1 MQIDLEL
8 FRRTV
13 TVSDNTRISLIE
25 ISPQAPLG
33 TLIFLHGFGGNARQW
48 QYQVEAFADRYR
60 VIVPDIRGH
69 GRSLTPA
76 TDFSMQR
83 LLADLEELLTARK
96 VQEPFVLAGHSF
108 GGAIATDFVLAHP
121 EKVSRLLLIATTG
134 EYEIVWLYRQA
145 FLLPAPVLAAFQP
158 LVKRLVRAS
167 AVSLKHLYW
176 QTLYSWRGWD
186 KYGQLRVPALV
197 ITGERDAV
205 FPRATFERVG
215 ELIPDAEVIN
225 VGASA
230 HMVMLERRDA
240 VNRAIE
246 RFIEVSQRFAG
257 WRDDMDPG
265 ISRLLAERPWL
276 VHYES
281 GVPHTIAVPRLTM
294 TRLFDRAVERFPS
307 RPAMYFQG
315 KQITYHTM
323 GVQVKRLAAALHAQG
338 IAAGDRVI
346 ILLPN
351 LPHLVIAY
359 HAILRLG
366 AVVVMCNPRAE
377 ESDLISQAQES
388 GAESLIT
395 LAQFQKKALAI
406 KGRSQVNHVI
416 YAEVL
421 DYLPFVKRLAL
432 FFKPAKR
439 AELQPRVPLGAQEVS
454 WRTLLRHRSG
464 AQLPELEQSPEELAM
479 IPFTGGTTDRPKGI
493 MLSHR
498 NLVANTFQT
507 RAWLTDAHEG
517 NEVILCAVPF
527 SHVYGMTAGMNLAI
541 SLGAAMVLLPTF
553 EVREVLEHIRKYRP
567 GFFPGVPPMYM
578 AINRFP
584 DVRRYDIESIRACL
598 CGAAPLPIEVKERFE
613 KLTKGK
619 LVEGYGLS
627 EATTVTHA
635 NPLYG
640 MNRTG
645 SIGIPV
651 PNTEARIID
660 LQTGVPLPPG
670 QVGELIIR
678 GPQVMM
684 GYWGN
689 PEAVRTILTED
700 GWLHTNDV
708 ARMDEDGYFQIIS
721 RRQDVWQTD
730 DRSIAFPRDV
740 EEVIYELPQVQEV
753 VVVGIANRPVA
764 FVCVEDGAWLPARTI
779 IAYCERRLPAD
790 RVPRKII
797 FVREFP
803 RTLIGK
809 VLRRELVSAYAQ
821 RVEAAGAGTVG
832 EHMSEIEP
840 DEPAGDGAQIR

>member
-8 FRRTV
+8 YRRSV
-13 TVSDNTRISLIE
+13 TVSDKSRISLID
-25 ISPQAPLG
+25 ISPQAPMG
-33 TLIFLHGFGGNARQW
+33 TLVCLHGFGGNARQW

-60 VIVPDIRGH
+60 VLVPDIRGH
-69 GRSLTPA
+69 GRSQTSA
-76 TDFSMQR
+76 SDFSMPR
-83 LLADLEELLTARK
+83 LLADLEEILAARK
-96 VQEPFVLAGHSF
+96 VTEPFVLAGHSF
-108 GGAIATDFVLAHP
+108 GGAIATDFALAHP
-121 EKVSRLLLIATTG
+121 EKVSRLIFIATTG
-134 EYEIVWLYRQA
+134 EYEIIWLYRQA
-145 FLLPAPVLAAFQP
+145 FLLPAPLLAALQP

-176 QTLYSWRGWD
+176 QTLFPWRGWE
-186 KYGQLRVPALV
+186 KYSQLRAPTLV

-215 ELIPDAEVIN
+215 ELIPDSEVIN

-257 WRDDMDPG
+257 WRDDLDPG
-265 ISRLLAERPWL
+265 ISRLLSERPWL

-281 GVPHTIAVPRLTM
+281 GVPHTIDVPRLTM

-307 RPAMYFQG
+307 RPAMHFQG
-315 KQITYHTM
+315 KKITYSTM
-323 GVQVKRLAAALHAQG
+323 GSHVRRLAAALHAQG
-338 IAAGDRVI
+338 ITAGDRVML
-346 ILLPN
+346 LLPN
-351 LPHLVIAY
+351 MPHLVIAFY
-359 HAILRLG
+359 AVLRLG
-366 AVVVMCNPRAE
+366 AVVVMSNPRAE
-377 ESDLISQAQES
+377 ETELARQAQES

-406 KGRSQVNHVI
+406 KGQSQVNHII
-416 YAEVL
+416 YAEAP
-421 DYLPFVKRLAL
+421 DYLPFLKRLTL
-432 FFKPAKR
+432 FFKPGKR
-439 AELQPRVPLGAQEVS
+439 AEFQPRIPLMSQEVR
-454 WRTLLRHRSG
+454 WQTLLRQHS
-464 AQLPELEQSPEELAM
+464 QSPLPELEQSPDELAM
-479 IPFTGGTTDRPKGI
+479 IPFTGGTTDKPKGV

-517 NEVILCAVPF
+517 EEVVLCAVPF
-527 SHVYGMTAGMNLAI
+527 SHVYGMTAGMNLAV

-553 EVREVLEHIRKYRP
+553 EVREVLENIRKYRP

-584 DVRRYDIESIRACL
+584 DVRRYEIDSIRACL

-619 LVEGYGLS
+619 LIEGYGLS

-640 MNRTG
+640 MNRVG
-645 SIGIPV
+645 SIGIPL

-660 LQTGVPLPPG
+660 LQSGVPLPPG
-670 QVGELIIR
+670 QVGELIVR

-684 GYWGN
+684 GYWAS
-689 PEAVRTILTED
+689 PEASRAILSED

-721 RRQDVWQTD
+721 RRQDMWQVD
-730 DRSIAFPRDV
+730 EKSVAFPRDV
-740 EEVIYELPQVQEV
+740 EEIIYELPQVQEV

-764 FVCVEDGAWLPARTI
+764 FVSVEDGAWLPARTI

-790 RVPRKII
+790 RVPRKIV

-809 VLRRELVSAYAQ
+809 VLRRELVSTYAH
-821 RVEAAGAGTVG
+821 RVEAADAGTVG

-840 DEPAGDGAQIR
+840 DEQAGTGAQTT